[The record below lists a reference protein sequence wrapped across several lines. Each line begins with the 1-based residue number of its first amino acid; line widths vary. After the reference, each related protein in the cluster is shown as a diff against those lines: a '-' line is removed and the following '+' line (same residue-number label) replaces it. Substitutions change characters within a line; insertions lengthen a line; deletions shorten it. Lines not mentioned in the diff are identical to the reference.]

1 MDQWLKRFRKAKP
14 AKEFEQVLVPGDPER
29 FMETDRRK
37 NGIPLMQAVVE
48 DLQYVAE
55 RFKISPLV

>member
-1 MDQWLKRFRKAKP
+1 MAAKP

-29 FMETDRRK
+29 TMESDRRK

-48 DLQYVAE
+48 DLQFLAE
-55 RFKISPLV
+55 RFNISPSGL